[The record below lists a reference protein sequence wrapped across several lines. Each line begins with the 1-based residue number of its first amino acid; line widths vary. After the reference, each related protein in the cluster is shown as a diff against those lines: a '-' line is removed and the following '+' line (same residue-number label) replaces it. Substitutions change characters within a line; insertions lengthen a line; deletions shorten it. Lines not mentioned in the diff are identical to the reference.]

1 MRHVFPAGEEPTV
14 LTADIC
20 AEVGHDNCK
29 GMDKTIEGY
38 EGETVFCSCW
48 CHTDT
53 PGNS

>member
-1 MRHVFPAGEEPTV
+1 MRHVFPPGEEPTV

-20 AEVGHDNCK
+20 AEVGHDNCT

-48 CHTDT
+48 CHIDT
-53 PGNS
+53 PDQ